1 MTRPLPNQFDCAN
14 DLGDHENL
22 DLTEDFSPFISRQ
35 PARKVNR
42 YSNATRNEM
51 LVMMM
56 MMMMTIVI
64 IIVMMMMMMMMMMIM
79 MIMIMMI
86 TITISALS

>member
-22 DLTEDFSPFISRQ
+22 DLTQDFSPFISRQ

-56 MMMMTIVI
+56 MMMMMTIVI
-64 IIVMMMMMMMMMMIM
+64 IIVMMMMMMMIM

>member
-64 IIVMMMMMMMMMMIM
+64 IIVMMMMMMMMIM

>member
-1 MTRPLPNQFDCAN
+1 MTRSLPNQFDCAN

-56 MMMMTIVI
+56 MMTIVI
-64 IIVMMMMMMMMMMIM
+64 IIVMMMMMMMMMMI
-79 MIMIMMI
+79 IMMI

>member
-35 PARKVNR
+35 PARMVNR

-56 MMMMTIVI
+56 MMTIVI
-64 IIVMMMMMMMMMMIM
+64 IIVMMMMMML
-79 MIMIMMI
+79 MIMMI

>member
-22 DLTEDFSPFISRQ
+22 DLTQDFSPFISRQ

-64 IIVMMMMMMMMMMIM
+64 IIVMMMMMMMMMMRI
-79 MIMIMMI
+79 IMMI

>member
-42 YSNATRNEM
+42 YSNVTRNEM
-51 LVMMM
+51 LVMI

-64 IIVMMMMMMMMMMIM
+64 IIVMMMMMMMIM
-79 MIMIMMI
+79 MIMIMMM

>member
-22 DLTEDFSPFISRQ
+22 DLTENFSPFIARQ

-56 MMMMTIVI
+56 MMMTIVI
-64 IIVMMMMMMMMMMIM
+64 IIVMMMMM

>member
-1 MTRPLPNQFDCAN
+1 MTRPLPNQFDCAC
-14 DLGDHENL
+14 DLGVYENL
-22 DLTEDFSPFISRQ
+22 DLTENFSPFISRQ

-56 MMMMTIVI
+56 MMTIVI
-64 IIVMMMMMMMMMMIM
+64 IIVMMMMMMMMI
-79 MIMIMMI
+79 IIMMI

>member
-22 DLTEDFSPFISRQ
+22 DLTENFSPFISRQ

-42 YSNATRNEM
+42 YSSATRNEM

-56 MMMMTIVI
+56 MMLTIVI
-64 IIVMMMMMMMMMMIM
+64 IVMIMMMMMTMI
-79 MIMIMMI
+79 IMMI

>member
-1 MTRPLPNQFDCAN
+1 MTRPLPNQFDCAC

-22 DLTEDFSPFISRQ
+22 DLTENCSPFISRQ

-56 MMMMTIVI
+56 MMTIVI
-64 IIVMMMMMMMMMMIM
+64 IIVMMMMMMMI
-79 MIMIMMI
+79 IIIIIMI

>member
-1 MTRPLPNQFDCAN
+1 MRIDKATSNQFDCAN

-22 DLTEDFSPFISRQ
+22 DLTEDFSPFISTQ

-51 LVMMM
+51 LVMMI

-64 IIVMMMMMMMMMMIM
+64 IIVTMMMMMMIM

>member
-22 DLTEDFSPFISRQ
+22 DLTENFSPFISRQ

-56 MMMMTIVI
+56 MMMTIVI
-64 IIVMMMMMMMMMMIM
+64 IIVMMMMMMMM
-79 MIMIMMI
+79 I

>member
-1 MTRPLPNQFDCAN
+1 MTRPLPNQFDCAC

-22 DLTEDFSPFISRQ
+22 DLTENFSPFISRQ

-56 MMMMTIVI
+56 MMTIVI
-64 IIVMMMMMMMMMMIM
+64 IIVMMMMMMMI
-79 MIMIMMI
+79 IIRMMI

>member
-22 DLTEDFSPFISRQ
+22 DLTENFSPFIARQ

-56 MMMMTIVI
+56 MMMTIVI
-64 IIVMMMMMMMMMMIM
+64 IIVMMMMMM

>member
-56 MMMMTIVI
+56 MMTIVI
-64 IIVMMMMMMMMMMIM
+64 IIVMMMIMMMMMMRI
-79 MIMIMMI
+79 IMMI

>member
-22 DLTEDFSPFISRQ
+22 DLTENFSPFIARQ

-56 MMMMTIVI
+56 MMTIVI
-64 IIVMMMMMMMMMMIM
+64 IIVMMMMMMMI
-79 MIMIMMI
+79 IIRMMI

>member
-22 DLTEDFSPFISRQ
+22 DLTENFSPFTSRQ

-56 MMMMTIVI
+56 MMMTIVI
-64 IIVMMMMMMMMMMIM
+64 IIVMMMMM

>member
-1 MTRPLPNQFDCAN
+1 MTRPLPNQFDCAC

-22 DLTEDFSPFISRQ
+22 DLTENFSPFISRQ

-56 MMMMTIVI
+56 MMTIVI
-64 IIVMMMMMMMMMMIM
+64 IIVMMMMMM

>member
-22 DLTEDFSPFISRQ
+22 DLTENFSPFISRQ

-56 MMMMTIVI
+56 MMTIVI
-64 IIVMMMMMMMMMMIM
+64 IIVMMMMMM

>member
-1 MTRPLPNQFDCAN
+1 MTRPLPNQFDCAC

-22 DLTEDFSPFISRQ
+22 DLTENFSPFISRQ

-79 MIMIMMI
+79 IMMI

>member
-22 DLTEDFSPFISRQ
+22 DLTQDFSPFISRQ

-42 YSNATRNEM
+42 YSNATRNEI

-64 IIVMMMMMMMMMMIM
+64 IIVMMMMMMMMMIM